1 VSSQPPIYR
10 DLSVAVA
17 AEANAEELGDR
28 VRSTLAAASG
38 SIESVE
44 VLSETSYLDL
54 SLAARR
60 RLGIAPDQKN
70 VLIRLVIRDL
80 DRTLTSAEANEL
92 RDSVYAVLH
101 EGSVRTWAA
110 KEMQL

>member
-1 VSSQPPIYR
+1 M
-10 DLSVAVA
+10 D
-17 AEANAEELGDR
+17 
-28 VRSTLAAASG
+28 AAASG

-60 RLGIAPDQKN
+60 RLGIAPSQKN

-101 EGSVRTWAA
+101 EGSVRTWAS